1 MMFLPHRRMYL
12 AAFLL
17 DFSVA
22 VGLTAIP
29 FFIFERLGGGPTMS
43 GVIGA
48 LQMGIYALGCL
59 CSATLVTRSKN
70 GMFLALVGVTT
81 FILPYS
87 LLPWVTSPLLCAVA
101 TSLPFIGLALAWP
114 AMQSWLGAEPD
125 PVQRALHLTGF
136 NTATAFGFT
145 VSPLITG
152 PLYDLD
158 YRLPF
163 VLLFFTGMITVWLLW
178 SLPLEE
184 PRDTTEDGGED
195 DKVASTE
202 PIISRGLLYASW
214 GAILTANG
222 LFAALRSVY
231 PSRVDT
237 LVADGTLKLWGDYSP
252 TWLASVGPATAFSWL
267 AFILPLATVVTFAV
281 LGRTNKWQG
290 RFRWIVA
297 GQLAA
302 AIATALL
309 GHAQSIAA
317 MLVCFVV
324 VGANYGLC
332 FFTSLYYS
340 LADARHKHRRAA
352 VNEGLLG
359 AGGFIG
365 GIGAGYAAGAVG
377 LPLAFQWSPALVV
390 VAITAQLLLLASFRK

>member
-1 MMFLPHRRMYL
+1 MYL

-70 GMFLALVGVTT
+70 GLFLALIGVTT
-81 FILPYS
+81 FILPYT

-101 TSLPFIGLALAWP
+101 TSLPFVGLALAWP

-152 PLYDLD
+152 PLYDFD

-163 VLLFFTGMITVWLLW
+163 VLLFFTGMLTVWLLW

-184 PRDTTEDGGED
+184 PRDTTEDDGEAG
-195 DKVASTE
+195 VASSE
-202 PIISRGLLYASW
+202 LLVSRGLLYASW

-237 LVADGTLKLWGDYSP
+237 LVAEGTLKLWGDYSP
-252 TWLASVGPATAFSWL
+252 AWLASVGPATAFSWL
-267 AFILPLATVVTFAV
+267 AFILPLATVGTFAV
-281 LGRTNKWQG
+281 LGRTNAWQG
-290 RFRWIVA
+290 RFGWIVA
-297 GQLAA
+297 GQIAA
-302 AIATALL
+302 AIATAML
-309 GHAQSIAA
+309 GQAQSIAG
-317 MLVCFVV
+317 MLICFIV
-324 VGANYGLC
+324 VGGNFGLC

-352 VNEGLLG
+352 LNEGLLG

-377 LPLAFQWSPALVV
+377 LPLAFQWSPALVI
-390 VAITAQLLLLASFRK
+390 VAVATQLVLLGVYRK